1 MILPHVLG
9 FSSHLSIPLY
19 CTLKSYMFIFLRK
32 NHRFFLGSKRLF
44 EAISKIEKWFEVN
57 DGDES

>member
-19 CTLKSYMFIFLRK
+19 CTLKSYMFIIL
-32 NHRFFLGSKRLF
+32 
-44 EAISKIEKWFEVN
+44 EKIIVFIQVQK
-57 DGDES
+57 GY